1 MPFSLKSGKPI
12 RGRLRQIVRRQLRG
26 SEKRLREGGDA
37 AVHEARKAVKK
48 VRAIGRLLHRAD
60 FDAPLKD
67 KRRLQAIG
75 RVLSTRRD
83 SDAVIET
90 FDRLRRRFPR
100 RLSAQANTLIRRR
113 LVRART
119 RIEEVALDHRSA
131 ERVADALRA
140 VRRSAGRWRLPGIEP
155 EDLPHLLKASYRDN
169 RTAMTRAQE
178 TTRGL
183 DLHRWRKRVKA
194 LWYQMRLLESLAP
207 GLRAEI
213 QRLSQLE
220 AWLGDH
226 HNLSVLRSTLA
237 DDPEMR
243 RQAPAALSAITAMST
258 DVQKALRGKALALG
272 GTLFGPQPKEFVR
285 GLRRELLA
293 ISRRVGPPSP
303 VRDRLALQ
311 P

>member
-1 MPFSLKSGKPI
+1 
-12 RGRLRQIVRRQLRG
+12 
-26 SEKRLREGGDA
+26 
-37 AVHEARKAVKK
+37 
-48 VRAIGRLLHRAD
+48 
-60 FDAPLKD
+60 
-67 KRRLQAIG
+67 
-75 RVLSTRRD
+75 
-83 SDAVIET
+83 
-90 FDRLRRRFPR
+90 
-100 RLSAQANTLIRRR
+100 
-113 LVRART
+113 
-119 RIEEVALDHRSA
+119 
-131 ERVADALRA
+131 
-140 VRRSAGRWRLPGIEP
+140 
-155 EDLPHLLKASYRDN
+155 LPHLLKASYRDN

-272 GTLFGPQPKEFVR
+272 GTLFAPQPKEFVR